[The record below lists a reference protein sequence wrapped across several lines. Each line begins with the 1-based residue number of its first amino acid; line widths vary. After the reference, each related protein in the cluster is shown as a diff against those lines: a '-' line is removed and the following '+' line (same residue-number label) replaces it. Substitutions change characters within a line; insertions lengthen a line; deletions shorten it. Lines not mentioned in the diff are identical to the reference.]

1 MIRIALLT
9 ILLAACEQNRSVTL
23 LLGPDDKTLTAGF
36 TCKDDN
42 GNLLLASTQSGDS
55 YVFSLVFDT
64 IDLGGSEPG
73 CRGEELVATC
83 QKETCSRISR
93 FCKQV
98 TVPTTDAAAILASLH
113 GQLDHPDILTNAPA
127 DPIVVRAVATQER
140 CDNLMPP
147 DGTFPKLDPNKV
159 VGCAYSCPVILNDL
173 HGSLG
178 LALDTLDDQCATE
191 VHACA
196 GLGHN

>member
-1 MIRIALLT
+1 MIRIALLV
-9 ILLAACEQNRSVTL
+9 IFLAACEQNHSVTL

-42 GNLLLASTQSGDS
+42 GNLLLASTQSGNS

-83 QKETCSRISR
+83 LKETCARVSR

-98 TVPTTDAAAILASLH
+98 TVPTTDAPTILASLH
-113 GQLDHPDILTNAPA
+113 SQLGHPDILATAPD

-140 CDNLMPP
+140 CDNLLPA
-147 DGTFPKLDPNKV
+147 DGTIPKLDPNKV